1 MYKISKDGKK
11 QKLEENHFI
20 FFLLIIML
28 AYYFLN
34 KEYSIHVHVK
44 VIYLKEHNAQSVI
57 DTISGEYTLVY

>member
-1 MYKISKDGKK
+1 MVKSKSRKK
-11 QKLEENHFI
+11 TTSFSSYSS
-20 FFLLIIML
+20 IML

-57 DTISGEYTLVY
+57 DTTSGEYTLVY

>member
-1 MYKISKDGKK
+1 MVKSKSRKK
-11 QKLEENHFI
+11 TTRFL
-20 FFLLIIML
+20 LLIIML

-57 DTISGEYTLVY
+57 DTTSGEYTLVY